1 MQEGEFQLAN
11 RSYLYSL
18 GNRPVAYADRP
29 ETISGLS
36 EWPYDVP
43 FMFRLLMSG
52 DPQLCASLVS
62 DGFDSDEPGSK
73 TRLHAIS
80 SSFDPGFERVRRFI
94 DIVRPLLLAA
104 PQTDPQ
110 PAAEAQPQSL
120 LGRFKEL
127 ISPGRKAPA
136 PAAPPSAPVQL
147 PIWLDE
153 TIAFLEAHR
162 DRYLL
167 LETVELDTMSEETE
181 DALRTCVEQEIAR
194 CFHAGTALD
203 ALPADTA
210 EAGRLLKKAIA
221 QKCPAPLDAFFG
233 LRLDDDCDS
242 TRNGATKHPLG
253 LQWSEVLYFDLWNR
267 AEFEAHRDER

>member
-1 MQEGEFQLAN
+1 MAN

-18 GNRPVAYADRP
+18 GNRPSSYADRP

-43 FMFRLLMSG
+43 FMFRVLMSG
-52 DPQLCASLVS
+52 DPRLCASLVS
-62 DGFDSDEPGSK
+62 DGFDTDEPDSK

-80 SSFDPGFERVRRFI
+80 SSFDAGFGRVKRFV
-94 DIVRPLLLAA
+94 DIVRPLALAA
-104 PQTDPQ
+104 PAPGL
-110 PAAEAQPQSL
+110 QSA
-120 LGRFKEL
+120 
-127 ISPGRKAPA
+127 APA
-136 PAAPPSAPVQL
+136 KPVSFLARLVALASPRKDDTATAAAPPAAPEHL
-147 PIWLDE
+147 PAWLDE
-153 TIAFLEAHR
+153 TLAFLEAHR

-181 DALRTCVEQEIAR
+181 EALRACVEQEIAR
-194 CFHAGTALD
+194 CIHVGAAID
-203 ALPADTA
+203 ALPADIA
-210 EAGRLLKKAIA
+210 EAGRQLQKAVS

-253 LQWSEVLYFDLWNR
+253 LQWMDVLYFGLWNR
-267 AEFEAHRDER
+267 AEFEANLSQQ

>member
-1 MQEGEFQLAN
+1 VAN

-18 GNRPVAYADRP
+18 GNRPSSYADRP

-43 FMFRLLMSG
+43 FMFRVLMSG
-52 DPQLCASLVS
+52 GPRLCASLVS
-62 DGFDSDEPGSK
+62 DGFDTDGPDSK

-80 SSFDPGFERVRRFI
+80 SSFDPGFERVKRFV
-94 DIVRPLLLAA
+94 DIVRPLALAA
-104 PQTDPQ
+104 PAPG
-110 PAAEAQPQSL
+110 PQSDAAAKPASF
-120 LGRFKEL
+120 LGRL
-127 ISPGRKAPA
+127 VALASPRKDAAA
-136 PAAPPSAPVQL
+136 PAAAPKAPEQL
-147 PIWLDE
+147 PAWLDE
-153 TIAFLEAHR
+153 TLVFLEAHR

-181 DALRTCVEQEIAR
+181 EALRACVEQEIAR
-194 CFHAGTALD
+194 CVHVGAAID
-203 ALPADTA
+203 ALPADIA
-210 EAGRLLKKAIA
+210 EAGRQLQKAVA

-253 LQWSEVLYFDLWNR
+253 LQWTDVLYFGLWNR
-267 AEFEAHRDER
+267 AEFEANLSQQ